1 MPVQEAYLIAPGG
14 EEIDYTDYRMV
25 LVKPSK
31 NVQTLSV
38 NSPVNPLRDYFG
50 KFLRHRKLI

>member
-14 EEIDYTDYRMV
+14 EEIDDTDDRMV

-31 NVQTLSV
+31 YVQTLSV
-38 NSPVNPLRDYFG
+38 NSPVNRRGDYFG